1 MNNLLE
7 QLKQARQAE
16 ENALQAMKICK
27 AQLEETPEYKLLQD
41 GILIW
46 EQAKE
51 YTSLIDGALRQEA
64 LDLYGLTGDKHPF
77 DKVSIVINR
86 NLIYQE
92 AEAFDWAGKNAPG
105 MLELNKK
112 KFEKHARAVLETMPL
127 DFVKVEEVPSVRIAS
142 EL

>member
-1 MNNLLE
+1 MEELLE

-16 ENALQAMKICK
+16 QK
-27 AQLEETPEYKLLQD
+27 AQELVEAWAKRLFATSEYEQLQNAKFQ
-41 GILIW
+41 L

-51 YTSLIDGALRQEA
+51 FTVSIDDAVRQCA
-64 LDLYGLTGDKHPF
+64 IDIYKLSNDKHPH
-77 DKVSIVINR
+77 DKISIVINR
-86 NLIYQE
+86 TLHYQE
-92 AEAFDWAGKNAPG
+92 SDAFDWAGRNAPT
-105 MLELNKK
+105 MLKLDTK